1 MSLKTS
7 LEGESSDSPEDHSS
21 EELVDTPRESN
32 IIPLELSQEARR
44 WVEAIG
50 KLREPCDR
58 KTYGQR
64 KRAIAKQF
72 GVSLKT
78 IERKVKDWEEKGI
91 AAFTETDRVD
101 KGKTRVSDYWQ
112 EFVLAQY
119 KQGTK
124 DGKRRTRRQ
133 VANQVETRDDELF
146 EKELKQRRPELI
158 ESWARLPYKERKEA
172 RHQEKLRLM
181 DSGEIAN
188 FEYRKDCGTPP
199 TERTVYRMLDPL
211 IQEKE
216 RKSNIRNVGWH
227 GDKLVH
233 KTRDGEELDVRYS
246 NQVWQEDHTSLDIML
261 IDEFDQPLDRPW
273 LTKITD
279 SYARCI
285 MGIHLGFDSP
295 SSQVTALALR
305 HAILPKQYGPE
316 YKLREEWSTYGLPEN
331 LFTDGGSDFKSDHLK
346 DIAFHLDFSL
356 HLRDRPS
363 EGGIEERSFG
373 TINTDFLSGFYGYLG
388 SNIQERPENAEE
400 KACFRLKE
408 FHQLLVRYIVDNY
421 NQRLDA
427 RMGDQSRIARWELGL
442 EGTIPRIISEREL
455 DICLMRK
462 TRRSVYRSGYL
473 KFENILYQGEY
484 LGGYEGKFVTL
495 RYDPDDITTVWVYYR
510 EADKNEEAFLTRA
523 HATGLEGEKLSLWE
537 AKAASKR
544 IRKAGRAVSNESVL
558 AEVRDRNAAI
568 EEEKSKKVRKKS
580 EQNRLYGA
588 DKPAEASDV
597 AKEEP
602 ELLPIDTTSKEPQ
615 QPRYKVWDY
624 DELLED

>member
-1 MSLKTS
+1 MSLKPS
-7 LEGESSDSPEDHSS
+7 LEEELSESPEDHGS

-32 IIPLELSQEARR
+32 VIPLELSQEARR
-44 WVEAIG
+44 WVEAIT

-64 KRAIAKQF
+64 KREIAEQF
-72 GVSLKT
+72 SVSLKT

-91 AAFTETDRVD
+91 AAFTETERVD

-112 EFVLAQY
+112 ELVLDQY

-146 EKELKQRRPELI
+146 EKELRQRRPELI

-172 RHQEKLRLM
+172 RHQEKLRLI
-181 DSGEIAN
+181 DSGEIN
-188 FEYRKDCGTPP
+188 HFEYRKDCGTPP
-199 TERTVYRMLDPL
+199 TERTVYRMLDP
-211 IQEKE
+211 IVREKE

-233 KTRDGEELDVRYS
+233 KTRDGEELDVKYS
-246 NQVWQEDHTSLDIML
+246 NQVWQEDHTPLDIML

-279 SYARCI
+279 SYSRCI

-316 YKLREEWSTYGLPEN
+316 YKLLEEWSTYGLPEN

-373 TINTDFLSGFYGYLG
+373 SINTDFLSGFYGYLG
-388 SNIQERPENAEE
+388 SNIQERPEGAEGR
-400 KACFRLKE
+400 ACFRLKE

-427 RMGDQSRIARWELGL
+427 RMGDQSRIQRWELGL
-442 EGTIPRIISEREL
+442 TGTPRMVSEREL

-462 TRRSVYRSGYL
+462 TRCSVYRGGYL
-473 KFENILYQGEY
+473 KFNNILYRGEY
-484 LGGYEGKFVTL
+484 LGGYEAKFVTL
-495 RYDPDDITTVWVYYR
+495 RFDSDDITTVWVYYH
-510 EADKNEEAFLTRA
+510 EEGKKEESFLTRA
-523 HATGLEGEKLSLWE
+523 HAMGLEGEKISLAE
-537 AKAASKR
+537 AKSASKR
-544 IRKAGRAVSNESVL
+544 IRKAGRTVSNESIL
-558 AEVRDRNAAI
+558 AEVRDRATSI
-568 EEEKSKKVRKKS
+568 EEAKSKKSRKKS
-580 EQNRLYGA
+580 EQDRLYGSA
-588 DKPAEASDV
+588 KSIDPSDV
-597 AKEEP
+597 EEEVESSLSDTLNKENE
-602 ELLPIDTTSKEPQ
+602 Q
-615 QPRYKVWDY
+615 RRYKVWDH

>member
-1 MSLKTS
+1 
-7 LEGESSDSPEDHSS
+7 
-21 EELVDTPRESN
+21 
-32 IIPLELSQEARR
+32 
-44 WVEAIG
+44 
-50 KLREPCDR
+50 
-58 KTYGQR
+58 
-64 KRAIAKQF
+64 
-72 GVSLKT
+72 
-78 IERKVKDWEEKGI
+78 
-91 AAFTETDRVD
+91 
-101 KGKTRVSDYWQ
+101 
-112 EFVLAQY
+112 
-119 KQGTK
+119 
-124 DGKRRTRRQ
+124 
-133 VANQVETRDDELF
+133 LF

-172 RHQEKLRLM
+172 RHQEKLRLI
-181 DSGEIAN
+181 DSGEIDR

-246 NQVWQEDHTSLDIML
+246 NQVWQEDHTPLDIML

-279 SYARCI
+279 SYSRCI
-285 MGIHLGFDSP
+285 MGIHLSFDSP

-305 HAILPKQYGPE
+305 HAILPKQYSPE
-316 YKLREEWSTYGLPEN
+316 YKLLEEWSTYGLPEN
-331 LFTDGGSDFKSDHLK
+331 LFTDGGSDFKSEHLK

-388 SNIQERPENAEE
+388 SNIQERPEGAEGR
-400 KACFRLKE
+400 ACFRLKE

-421 NQRLDA
+421 NQKLDA
-427 RMGDQSRIARWELGL
+427 RMGDQSRIVRWELGL
-442 EGTIPRIISEREL
+442 EGTTPRIISEREL

-462 TRRSVYRSGYL
+462 TRRCVYQGGYL
-473 KFENILYQGEY
+473 KFENILYRGEY

-510 EADKNEEAFLTRA
+510 EEDKNEEVFLTRA

-568 EEEKSKKVRKKS
+568 EERKSKKARKKS

-588 DKPAEASDV
+588 DKPADASDV
-597 AKEEP
+597 AKEGP
-602 ELLPIDTTSKEPQ
+602 ELLLIDTTSKEPQ

>member
-1 MSLKTS
+1 MSLKPS
-7 LEGESSDSPEDHSS
+7 LEEELSESPEDHYS
-21 EELVDTPRESN
+21 EELVNTPCESN
-32 IIPLELSQEARR
+32 VIPLELSQEARR
-44 WVEAIG
+44 WMEAIT

-58 KTYGQR
+58 KTYGHR
-64 KRAIAKQF
+64 KREIAEQF

-91 AAFTETDRVD
+91 AAFAETERVD

-112 EFVLAQY
+112 EFVLNQY
-119 KQGTK
+119 KQGIK

-146 EKELKQRRPELI
+146 EKELKQRRPGLI

-172 RHQEKLRLM
+172 RHQEKLRLI
-181 DSGEIAN
+181 DSGEIDH

-199 TERTVYRMLDPL
+199 TERTVYRMLDPI

-233 KTRDGEELDVRYS
+233 KTRDGEELDVKYS

-279 SYARCI
+279 SYSRCI
-285 MGIHLGFDSP
+285 MGTHLGFDSP

-316 YKLREEWSTYGLPEN
+316 YKLLEEWGTYGLPEN
-331 LFTDGGSDFKSDHLK
+331 LFTDGGSDFKSEHLK

-388 SNIQERPENAEE
+388 SNIQERPEKAEE
-400 KACFRLKE
+400 RACSRLKE

-421 NQRLDA
+421 NQRIDA
-427 RMGDQSRIARWELGL
+427 RMGDQSRIDRWELGL
-442 EGTIPRIISEREL
+442 EGTIPRTFPEREL

-462 TRRSVYRSGYL
+462 TRRSVYRGGYL
-473 KFENILYQGEY
+473 KFENILHRGEY

-558 AEVRDRNAAI
+558 AEVRDRATSI
-568 EEEKSKKVRKKS
+568 EKTKSKKSRKKS
-580 EQNRLYGA
+580 EQDRLYSPTEPVDPA
-588 DKPAEASDV
+588 DTAAELP
-597 AKEEP
+597 EP
-602 ELLPIDTTSKEPQ
+602 LSPDTSSKEKEQ
-615 QPRYKVWDY
+615 RRYKVWDY